1 MDSVTGTI
9 ARVYDGLDRLTS
21 ETTPQGG
28 VSYGYDTDSRRT
40 SMTVAGQPA
49 VNYSYDN
56 ASRLTQIAQGA
67 SAVSF
72 VYDSASW
79 RTSLTLPNG
88 VAMSYSYDNASQL
101 TGINYT
107 LGQNSLGN
115 LAYTY
120 DLAGRRTSEGGS
132 YASTGLPQPVSLTAY
147 DAANELTE
155 WGAAT
160 PVYDANGNTLSDG
173 TNSYA
178 WNGRNQLAS
187 MNSSAESFQYDPLGR
202 RVAKTVLFG
211 TTNYLYDGANPVQEL
226 AGTTPTANL
235 LTGLGIDE
243 RFTRTDSSATA
254 NFLTDALGSTLALTD
269 PSGNTLA
276 SYTYEPFGN
285 TTATGSS
292 ASTYQYT
299 GRENDGTG
307 VYYYRARYYSPTLQR
322 FVSED
327 PIGIVGGIN
336 KYAYTLSNPTT
347 YRDPSGLSS
356 TTGRGPCTCLQ
367 VFANAFTNPVEG
379 PLGNEVEDATQAVQ
393 GGLQAAGAGLGY
405 AAGQVYN
412 QALQYGFGL
421 ASSASAAGTISYGL
435 RSSILR
441 GLLNTTEDLSNL
453 AESVTSEAVAGE
465 AGIATVDVLLGN
477 ALGAEVEAVRN
488 GTCIPEQEALRIII
502 FGQ

>member
-1 MDSVTGTI
+1 M
-9 ARVYDGLDRLTS
+9 
-21 ETTPQGG
+21 
-28 VSYGYDTDSRRT
+28 
-40 SMTVAGQPA
+40 
-49 VNYSYDN
+49 
-56 ASRLTQIAQGA
+56 
-67 SAVSF
+67 
-72 VYDSASW
+72 YDSANR

-88 VAMSYSYDNASQL
+88 VVMSYSYDNASQL
-101 TGINYT
+101 SAINYQ
-107 LGQNSLGN
+107 LGSNSLGN
-115 LAYTY
+115 LTYTY
-120 DLAGRRTSEGGS
+120 DLAGRRTSLGGNL
-132 YASTGLPQPVSLTAY
+132 ASTGLPQPVSLTAY

-292 ASTYQYT
+292 ASTYQFT

-322 FVSED
+322 FMSED
-327 PIGIVGGIN
+327 PLGMLGSGPNLYAYVSNSPINGTDPEGTVSPFGPWSHALKPLSGRKDKNSNPNPLQPLSGKTPEPQSQSPCTAARAALASVGSQLSAIGNDLTWTGIAAVGISGAAAIPAPEGAPGELAGAEAGVGLIEVGG
-336 KYAYTLSNPTT
+336 ASSTLGASLEG
-347 YRDPSGLSS
+347 DAQSGLAGGIKKAAINVAVDQISS
-356 TTGRGPCTCLQ
+356 RLT
-367 VFANAFTNPVEG
+367 
-379 PLGNEVEDATQAVQ
+379 
-393 GGLQAAGAGLGY
+393 GGLFPGID
-405 AAGQVYN
+405 
-412 QALQYGFGL
+412 
-421 ASSASAAGTISYGL
+421 SAAKS
-435 RSSILR
+435 
-441 GLLNTTEDLSNL
+441 
-453 AESVTSEAVAGE
+453 AAA
-465 AGIATVDVLLGN
+465 ALLGEIPDLLQN
-477 ALGAEVEAVRN
+477 EEAAC
-488 GTCIPEQEALRIII
+488 G
-502 FGQ
+502 GG